1 MKKIQYIFVFIL
13 IAIVITFLIMF
24 LSKKSPEDIELE
36 EKMNE
41 TDKMF
46 NTWLNIAVESD
57 KQYLKTNEL
66 PIKTDINT
74 KLTLPE
80 TQLLNSYTNAL
91 NDFLSVK
98 NTPLNPLFL
107 TPSAYLI
114 SNFNKAKDIVGK
126 TGIKDWFNK
135 IAFSNLPN
143 QNK

>member
-1 MKKIQYIFVFIL
+1 MKKIQYMFVFIL

-107 TPSAYLI
+107 TSSAYLI

>member
-1 MKKIQYIFVFIL
+1 
-13 IAIVITFLIMF
+13 
-24 LSKKSPEDIELE
+24 
-36 EKMNE
+36 
-41 TDKMF
+41 MF

-107 TPSAYLI
+107 TSSAYLI

>member
-13 IAIVITFLIMF
+13 IAIVIAFLIMF
-24 LSKKSPEDIELE
+24 FTKKSPEDIELE
-36 EKMNE
+36 EKMKE

-46 NTWLNIAVESD
+46 NTWIGIAGESD

-74 KLTLPE
+74 KLRLSE

-91 NDFLSVK
+91 NDFLLVK

-107 TPSAYLI
+107 TSSAYLI

>member
-107 TPSAYLI
+107 TSSAYLI